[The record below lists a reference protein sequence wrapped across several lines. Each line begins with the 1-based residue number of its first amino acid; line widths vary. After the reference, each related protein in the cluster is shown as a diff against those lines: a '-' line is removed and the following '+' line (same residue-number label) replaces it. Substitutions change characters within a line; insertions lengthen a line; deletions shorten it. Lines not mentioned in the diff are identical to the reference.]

1 MSELRFV
8 TATKCILDTTSGDS
22 DARII
27 RMKVNAE
34 VLKMNKI
41 MSPEKENT
49 EGKNSNGTGDPMYTS
64 GERPP

>member
-1 MSELRFV
+1 MGFV

-22 DARII
+22 DVRII
-27 RMKVNAE
+27 RTKVDAE

-49 EGKNSNGTGDPMYTS
+49 EGKNLKGTSDPMYTS